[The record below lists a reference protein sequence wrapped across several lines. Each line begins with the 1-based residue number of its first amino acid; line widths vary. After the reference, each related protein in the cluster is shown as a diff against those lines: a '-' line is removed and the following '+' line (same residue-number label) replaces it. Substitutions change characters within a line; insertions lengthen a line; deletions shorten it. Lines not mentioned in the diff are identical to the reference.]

1 MASPAQI
8 LSNQQNSQHST
19 GPRTA
24 EGKRRSSLNATRHGL
39 TGQFTLMPGEDA
51 ARFEAFRTAL
61 LAELAPEGTVEDML
75 AQSICETQWRLER
88 ARRQEAN
95 ILALPHYEDLPASIE
110 SIEDPA
116 ERAAMIEAYAATKYE
131 RALRNI
137 NIQEGRLT
145 RSLSKALD
153 DYRKEQLRRRVKKD
167 DDFTEAINARTYH
180 QATEQPFDPAAL
192 GFVFTTPEID
202 AEIESRYMQD
212 NPFSTT
218 GVPKVRTHSEQQ
230 ESQKRHM
237 DQILADC
244 AQLSSASA
252 SFTS

>member
-1 MASPAQI
+1 
-8 LSNQQNSQHST
+8 
-19 GPRTA
+19 
-24 EGKRRSSLNATRHGL
+24 
-39 TGQFTLMPGEDA
+39 
-51 ARFEAFRTAL
+51 
-61 LAELAPEGTVEDML
+61 V
-75 AQSICETQWRLER
+75 
-88 ARRQEAN
+88 N
-95 ILALPHYEDLPASIE
+95 ILALPHYEDLPAAID

-116 ERAAMIEAYAATKYE
+116 DRAAMIEAYAATKYE

-145 RSLSKALD
+145 RALSKALD
-153 DYRKEQLRRRVKKD
+153 DFHKEQLRRRVKKD

-180 QATEQPFDPAAL
+180 QANEQPFDPAAL
-192 GFVFTTPEID
+192 GFVFTIPEID
-202 AEIESRYMQD
+202 AEIESRHMQD

-218 GVPKVRTHSEQQ
+218 GVPKVRTNSEQQ
-230 ESQKRHM
+230 EAQKRHM